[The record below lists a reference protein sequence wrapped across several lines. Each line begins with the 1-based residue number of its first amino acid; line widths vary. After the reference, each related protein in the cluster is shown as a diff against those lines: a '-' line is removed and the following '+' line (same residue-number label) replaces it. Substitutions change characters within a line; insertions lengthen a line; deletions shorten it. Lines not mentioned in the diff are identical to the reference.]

1 MFTVALIGPDGAGK
15 STIGRRLQAGL
26 GLPIKY
32 VYMGINLEASNVM
45 LPTTRLALA
54 YKRSGG
60 GTLAMGGPPDPDKV
74 KAPPKGLFKRLAS
87 EVKSGARMVFLIAEE
102 WYRQLVIEI
111 YQLRGNVV
119 LVDRHFV
126 FDYYYHDIVQQRGYR
141 PLSSRVHGYML
152 EHLYPRPDLVIC
164 LDAPAEVLYNR
175 KGEGSVAA
183 IEKRRQEYL
192 QLRDLVEHFEV
203 IDVTQPEDVVASQV
217 TQLVQDFYRAQS
229 GGGLQKVPNG

>member
-15 STIGRRLQAGL
+15 STIGRRLQASL

-74 KAPPKGLFKRLAS
+74 KTPPKGPAKRLVS
-87 EVKSGARMVFLIAEE
+87 EVKSGARMVFLMAEE
-102 WYRQLVIEI
+102 WYRQLVIEY

-126 FDYYYHDIVQQRGYR
+126 FDYYYHDIVRTRGYR
-141 PLSSRVHGYML
+141 PFSSRAHGYML

-192 QLRDLVEHFEV
+192 QLAGLVQHFV
-203 IDVTQPEDVVASQV
+203 VVDVTQPEDVVANQV
-217 TQLVQDFYRAQS
+217 TQIVQDFYRARS
-229 GGGLQKVPNG
+229 GGLQKVPNG

>member
-15 STIGRRLQAGL
+15 STIGRRLQASL

-74 KAPPKGLFKRLAS
+74 KAPPKGAAKRLVS
-87 EVKSGARMVFLIAEE
+87 EVKSGARMAFLMAEE
-102 WYRQLVIEI
+102 WYRQLVIEY

-126 FDYYYHDIVQQRGYR
+126 FDYYYHDIVRTRGYR
-141 PLSSRVHGYML
+141 PFSSRAHGYML
-152 EHLYPRPDLVIC
+152 AHMYPRPDLVIC
-164 LDAPAEVLYNR
+164 LDAPAEVLFNR

-183 IEKRRQEYL
+183 IEQRRQEYL
-192 QLRDLVEHFEV
+192 QLAGLVQHFV
-203 IDVTQPEDVVASQV
+203 VVDVTQPEDVVAAQV
-217 TQLVQDFYRAQS
+217 TQIVQDFYRARS
-229 GGGLQKVPNG
+229 GGLQKVTNG